1 MRLQVMRLA
10 TFISLALR
18 FCFVFLFLYFQVFYA
33 KKKKTTHYF
42 YNQKENLYKKEKTQL
57 KRQITVEKYL

>member
-33 KKKKTTHYF
+33 KKKKPHITFTIR
-42 YNQKENLYKKEKTQL
+42 KRICTRKKKHS
-57 KRQITVEKYL
+57 